1 MKIQRLKNNKIQFL
15 LTNLIIIRIKIKEL
29 KKIKFNFTL

>member
-15 LTNLIIIRIKIKEL
+15 LSNIKLLIMKNQGIKK
-29 KKIKFNFTL
+29 